1 MYFSFS
7 SQNSLM
13 IRTFQFFLGSSPAL
27 CTFSVVCATFSD
39 NMSPTHYPL
48 VVPSTLVKLRTF
60 PEVLSLLA
68 YIIQIIA
75 TLQDCWKRARETGIQ
90 LSMEVTFAIR

>member
-7 SQNSLM
+7 SQSNPVTW
-13 IRTFQFFLGSSPAL
+13 TFQFFLGSSLVL
-27 CTFSVVCATFSD
+27 CIFFAVRATFSD

-48 VVPSTLVKLRTF
+48 VPYTLVRLRTS
-60 PEVLSLLA
+60 PAVLSLLA
-68 YIIQIIA
+68 CIIQIIA